1 MKVRQLME
9 ALSRLDPDMD
19 VVTYVGDF
27 GFDKVSELELL
38 TLAPKRCSRI
48 HAEFEII
55 EPFMPGAFEAVR
67 IR

>member
-38 TLAPKRCSRI
+38 TLAPKRCTDY
-48 HAEFEII
+48 AEFEII
-55 EPFMPGAFEAVR
+55 EPFMPGAFEAVQ

>member
-19 VVTYVGDF
+19 VVTYVGGF
-27 GFDKVSELELL
+27 GFDSVSGLELL
-38 TLAPKRCSRI
+38 YLAPKQCTDY
-48 HAEFEII
+48 ADFDII
-55 EPFMPGAFEAVR
+55 EPFMPGAFEAVQ

>member
-19 VVTYVGDF
+19 VVTYVGGF

-38 TLAPKRCSRI
+38 TLAPMRRAR
-48 HAEFEII
+48 AEFEII
-55 EPFMPGAFEAVR
+55 EPFMPGAFEAVQ

>member
-19 VVTYVGDF
+19 VVTRVGRF

-38 TLAPKRCSRI
+38 TLAPKRCTDY
-48 HAEFEII
+48 AEFEII
-55 EPFMPGAFEAVR
+55 EPFMPGAFEAVQ

>member
-38 TLAPKRCSRI
+38 HLAPKRCTDY
-48 HAEFEII
+48 ADFETI
-55 EPFMPGAFEAVR
+55 EPFMPGAFEAVQ

>member
-1 MKVRQLME
+1 MK

-38 TLAPKRCSRI
+38 TLAPKFHSPRCTDY
-48 HAEFEII
+48 AEFEII
-55 EPFMPGAFEAVR
+55 EPFMPGAFEAVQ